1 MRASTFARDDF
12 LEWIAGA
19 TFSPYQLLGLSVVV
33 QVEQEQEEQV
43 HENKLKILLML
54 LKMHF
59 RIFQYRKLRLTAIQY
74 SWHDLLHAMIANCCA
89 STKL

>member
-1 MRASTFARDDF
+1 MDSPPEWDEPEEVVRASTFARDDF

-54 LKMHF
+54 LNMH
-59 RIFQYRKLRLTAIQY
+59 L
-74 SWHDLLHAMIANCCA
+74 
-89 STKL
+89 